1 MCEEISYYMVSIS
14 KKQDESDQK
23 YFKTKALFE
32 TVLDLLL
39 EANNIR
45 ISYVDE
51 THAVEFIMLKIVVY
65 FTLIPS

>member
-1 MCEEISYYMVSIS
+1 MFEEISYYMVSIN
-14 KKQDESDQK
+14 KKQDKSDQK
-23 YFKTKALFE
+23 HFRTKALFE

-51 THAVEFIMLKIVVY
+51 THAVEFIMPRSL
-65 FTLIPS
+65 FTLL

>member
-1 MCEEISYYMVSIS
+1 MFEEISYYMVSIN
-14 KKQDESDQK
+14 KKQDKSDQK
-23 YFKTKALFE
+23 YFRAKALFE

-51 THAVEFIMLKIVVY
+51 THAVEFIMPRSLL
-65 FTLIPS
+65 TLL